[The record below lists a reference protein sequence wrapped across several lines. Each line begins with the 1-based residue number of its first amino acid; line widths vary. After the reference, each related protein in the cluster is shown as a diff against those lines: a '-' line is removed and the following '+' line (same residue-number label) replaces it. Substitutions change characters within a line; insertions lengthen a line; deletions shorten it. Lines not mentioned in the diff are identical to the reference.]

1 MDWLYSLSGFLVGL
15 VVGVTGVGGGA
26 LMTPLL
32 VLVFGVA
39 PVTAVGTDLLFAALT
54 KTGGAWAHTRRG
66 NVAWNIV
73 GWLAAGSVLAS
84 AVTLA
89 LLHLFVPDPGKL
101 SAIVSVALGFALI
114 LTAGAL
120 LFRERLHA
128 WAARRAVSGPRSA
141 TGSPQRTVA
150 LGAVLGVLVTVSSV
164 GAGALGV
171 TVLFLLYPGLA
182 VARIVGTD
190 IAHAVPLTL
199 VAGLGHAAAGA
210 VDWKMLVGLL
220 ICAYP
225 MILPGSNV
233 SPLVTG

>member
-1 MDWLYSLSGFLVGL
+1 
-15 VVGVTGVGGGA
+15 
-26 LMTPLL
+26 
-32 VLVFGVA
+32 
-39 PVTAVGTDLLFAALT
+39 
-54 KTGGAWAHTRRG
+54 
-66 NVAWNIV
+66 
-73 GWLAAGSVLAS
+73 
-84 AVTLA
+84 

-120 LFRERLHA
+120 LFRESFTPGRRVAPRPAAFGNRLA
-128 WAARRAVSGPRSA
+128 E
-141 TGSPQRTVA
+141 RTVA

-199 VAGLGHAAAGA
+199 VPGWGMRGRGGGLETAGGS
-210 VDWKMLVGLL
+210 L
-220 ICAYP
+220 IGS
-225 MILPGSNV
+225 LPGIWLGSAL
-233 SPLVTG
+233 SQKIPERLLRGALAAMLILIGGKLAL